1 MKKSKIYL
9 LAMMAM
15 PLLSVAGE
23 TQGKTT
29 FMSNPLFVILLV
41 AIILLLALIGVLG
54 TTLKN
59 IAKSDYLAEKVKKM
73 QERANS
79 AKSVG
84 LFIFF
89 GLVSANV
96 FGENTTAVTA
106 TRNSWLIGGLDYW
119 TFFTMIFIILCE
131 IGVIA
136 VLFLVMKNLLKEEKM
151 PVAAELAAQAKPKEK
166 TLMDKLN
173 ASVEIEHE
181 EEIMLTHNYD
191 GIRELDNDLPPWWKY
206 GFYLT
211 VVVAF
216 VYMIHYHVSKTGDL
230 QTEEFNKEV
239 AKGEAEVAAFLKNS
253 ASNVDETNVTLLT
266 AESDLNAAKE
276 IFTSI
281 CATCHGK
288 QGEGNSIGPNLTDEY
303 WLHGGSLQ
311 DVFKTIKY
319 GWPDKGMQSWKDAYS
334 PVQIAQLASFV
345 KSLKGTNP
353 PNAKEKQG
361 ELYIEKAAGDS
372 TSVKADSL
380 KIVAPVDTLKK
391 DIVEKK

>member
-1 MKKSKIYL
+1 M
-9 LAMMAM
+9 
-15 PLLSVAGE
+15 
-23 TQGKTT
+23 
-29 FMSNPLFVILLV
+29 
-41 AIILLLALIGVLG
+41 
-54 TTLKN
+54 
-59 IAKSDYLAEKVKKM
+59 
-73 QERANS
+73 
-79 AKSVG
+79 
-84 LFIFF
+84 
-89 GLVSANV
+89 
-96 FGENTTAVTA
+96 
-106 TRNSWLIGGLDYW
+106 
-119 TFFTMIFIILCE
+119 
-131 IGVIA
+131 
-136 VLFLVMKNLLKEEKM
+136 
-151 PVAAELAAQAKPKEK
+151 AAQPKPKEK

-191 GIRELDNDLPPWWKY
+191 GIRELDNNLPPWWKY
-206 GFYLT
+206 GFYVT
-211 VVVAF
+211 IVFAF
-216 VYMIHYHVSKTGDL
+216 AYMIHFHISKTGDL
-230 QTEEFNKEV
+230 QTAEFNKEV
-239 AKGEAEVAAFLKNS
+239 AKGEAEVAEFLKNS

-266 AESDLNAAKE
+266 SESDLNASKE

-303 WLHGGSLQ
+303 WLHGGSIQ

-372 TSVKADSL
+372 TSLKVDSL
-380 KIVAPVDTLKK
+380 RMTPPVDTLKK
-391 DIVEKK
+391 NLVEKK